1 MLQIH
6 DIMSLKEKQATAKP
20 AFAFQ
25 GELTNKHFCVAES
38 KALQERVCEFN
49 VTFMT

>member
-1 MLQIH
+1 
-6 DIMSLKEKQATAKP
+6 MSLSKKQATAEP

-25 GELTNKHFCVAES
+25 GELTNKHFCEAES

-49 VTFMT
+49 VTFMI